1 MSLLINASPSLHCLA
16 STVRNHEI
24 SGPASDHCPAAINS
38 PACLRVLPVC
48 QHRSVR
54 YALDIPT
61 YAIKKMSVAAVE
73 LSYVPGTTYSTQEH
87 ETERRIISTM
97 QQTADYS
104 HIGSRSLILFSFL
117 LSSDTMCSISL
128 HRHPSQKPRQKKKKN
143 SKKTKTKMF
152 VCVYSCLLRF
162 VAVTIAPRRRGRG
175 VGGVLREGGR
185 E

>member
-73 LSYVPGTTYSTQEH
+73 LSYVPGTTYSYQRKVGGGQTAFFGREVRDRSRSGH
-87 ETERRIISTM
+87 VCLIRGKGVFAPNSTAVCDGTSGCNTPTYDTSAEGVRIIINILRVPHTRPSTC
-97 QQTADYS
+97 D
-104 HIGSRSLILFSFL
+104 
-117 LSSDTMCSISL
+117 
-128 HRHPSQKPRQKKKKN
+128 
-143 SKKTKTKMF
+143 
-152 VCVYSCLLRF
+152 SCLLS
-162 VAVTIAPRRRGRG
+162 
-175 VGGVLREGGR
+175 
-185 E
+185 